1 MKISEDR
8 KVIYANGLAGR
19 VNIVKVTI
27 LPKAILRFNAISIKI
42 PIQFFIDLER
52 AICNFHQTNR
62 KHRRGENVLNTKKKF
77 WQNHHPWPLSIL
89 QSNCDKICMVLVS
102 ERHVDHWNRIEDPGR
117 MPHTYGHLIF
127 HKGAKIIQ
135 WEKTVLSW
143 NVAASTSD
151 CYVEECKSIQSYP
164 FV

>member
-42 PIQFFIDLER
+42 PTQFFIDLER

-62 KHRRGENVLNTKKKF
+62 KHRRGENVLNTKK
-77 WQNHHPWPLSIL
+77 NSG
-89 QSNCDKICMVLVS
+89 
-102 ERHVDHWNRIEDPGR
+102 RITIHDLYQYYR
-117 MPHTYGHLIF
+117 AIV
-127 HKGAKIIQ
+127 I
-135 WEKTVLSW
+135 
-143 NVAASTSD
+143 
-151 CYVEECKSIQSYP
+151 KSAWY
-164 FV
+164 